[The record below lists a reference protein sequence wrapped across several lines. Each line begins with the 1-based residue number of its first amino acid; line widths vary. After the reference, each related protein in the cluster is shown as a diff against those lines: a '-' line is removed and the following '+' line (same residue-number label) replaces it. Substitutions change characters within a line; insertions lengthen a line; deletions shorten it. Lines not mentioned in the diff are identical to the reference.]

1 MQRSHHRYRAVI
13 AGAAGLAVAAAAGV
27 LATTAHAAA
36 GCRVNYTVSS
46 SWPGG
51 FGANVTITNLGDPVS
66 SWRLS
71 WSFAAGQSITQ
82 LWNGTH
88 AQAGAQVTVSNAAYN
103 GSIATNATASFGFN
117 GSWTGSNPVP
127 TAFTLNGTA
136 CTGAVGESPSPTTP
150 TSSPSPTV
158 SPSVSPTVS
167 PTTSPGGSDGPY
179 PAGYETSGG
188 LPNHTIYRPDSLPS
202 YRMPIVVWGQG
213 GCSANGTSVLPFLR
227 YIASYGFLVLANGSP
242 NGSGTTTSAMLTQ
255 SMDWAVAENARQ
267 GGKYYGRLDTSKI
280 AAAGFSCG
288 GLEAYDVSTDPR
300 VTTTGIFSSGYLNAS
315 DRAKLRLLTKPIA
328 YIIGGPSD
336 IAYSN
341 AMADWAQLPA
351 GLPAFMGN
359 LNVGHGGTYTQ
370 PDGGEFGRVAALYF
384 RWRLKGDQTAG
395 RYFVGANCGLCNTQW
410 SVQQKNL
417 TL

>member
-1 MQRSHHRYRAVI
+1 MQRPHHRSRAVI
-13 AGAAGLAVAAAAGV
+13 AGTVGLAVAAAAGV
-27 LATTAHAAA
+27 LATTAYAAT
-36 GCRVNYTVSS
+36 GCRVSYTVSS

-51 FGANVTITNLGDPVS
+51 FGANVTVTNLGDPVS
-66 SWRLS
+66 GWRLA
-71 WSFAAGQSITQ
+71 WSFTAGQTITQ

-88 AQAGAQVTVSNAAYN
+88 TQSGAQVTVSNAAYN
-103 GSIATNATASFGFN
+103 GSIATNASASFGFN

-127 TAFTLNGTA
+127 TSFALNGTA
-136 CTGAVGESPSPTTP
+136 CTGAVDGSPTPSTDPTSPSPS
-150 TSSPSPTV
+150 TSPSISPSP
-158 SPSVSPTVS
+158 S
-167 PTTSPGGSDGPY
+167 TSPGGNDGPY
-179 PAGYETSGG
+179 PAGYETSTG

-202 YRMPIVVWGQG
+202 YRMPVVVWGQG
-213 GCSANGTSVLPFLR
+213 ACSANGTSILPFLR

-255 SMDWAVAENARQ
+255 SMDWAVAENSRQ
-267 GGKYYGRLDTSKI
+267 GSKYNGKIDTSKI
-280 AAAGFSCG
+280 AVAGFSCG

-341 AMADWAQLPA
+341 AMADWSQLPA

-359 LNVGHGGTYTQ
+359 LNVGHGGTYNQ
-370 PDGGEFGRVAALYF
+370 PDGGEFGRVAVLYF
-384 RWRLKGDQTAG
+384 KWRLKGDRVAG
-395 RYFVGANCGLCNTQW
+395 ANFVGTNCGLCNTQW
-410 SVQQKNL
+410 TVQQKNL